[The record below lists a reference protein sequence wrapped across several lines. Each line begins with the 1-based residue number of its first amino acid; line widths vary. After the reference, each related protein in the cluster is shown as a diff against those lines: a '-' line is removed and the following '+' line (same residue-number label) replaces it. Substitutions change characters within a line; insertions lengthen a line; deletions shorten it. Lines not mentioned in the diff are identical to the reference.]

1 VSSGQVEAKLGEVA
15 VRTPAVARHSD
26 KATARSVQVD
36 SRLGSNGTDAAAG
49 SEAGM
54 RSERGRAILFVA
66 GDISGDQNCGRLAA
80 AIQRLAPDVQLMGAG
95 GPAMR
100 EAGVEV
106 MIETTDLSFVGFPG
120 PRLIQKHVSTYLRVM
135 ERIEA
140 NQPDLVVLV
149 DNEWT
154 NLVLA
159 TLLRRKGVPVLFFF
173 PPQVWLWGRWRLPTI
188 VPLARRV
195 LSAFRDEAA
204 LYRSAGA
211 DTVWVG
217 HPLCD
222 VVQVNEDPALAL
234 REIGLDPSRPLIVL
248 MPGSRRNEILGLA
261 APILGAARLLQER
274 DPSLQFALPLAS
286 DSLRSAVE
294 RCVRASGVRDVAL
307 YRQRSYAVLSQAK
320 VVLQCSGTATLE
332 AALLGIPAV
341 IAYRCKRIEY
351 LFARYLIIDVD
362 FIGMPNILLGE
373 MVQPEFFQKHVDAQ
387 HLADEAWSLL
397 RDQNRRRAIESR
409 LARIRDL
416 LGPPGAFHRAA
427 EAVVELLP
435 DAPEQQQRLA
445 VGG

>member
-1 VSSGQVEAKLGEVA
+1 VSSNGNGN
-15 VRTPAVARHSD
+15 R
-26 KATARSVQVD
+26 RSAY
-36 SRLGSNGTDAAAG
+36 L
-49 SEAGM
+49 
-54 RSERGRAILFVA
+54 VA
-66 GDISGDQNCGRLAA
+66 GDISGDQNCGRLAQ
-80 AIQRLAPDVQLMGAG
+80 AIRRMAPDVQLVGAG

-106 MIETTDLSFVGFPG
+106 QVETTDLSFVGLPG
-120 PRLIQKHVSTYLRVM
+120 PRMIHEHFSTYLRVLT
-135 ERIEA
+135 RIRA
-140 NQPDLVVLV
+140 SHPDLVVLV

-159 TLLRRKGVPVLFFF
+159 TLLRRKGVPVMFFF

-222 VVQVNEDPALAL
+222 VVHVNDDPAAAL
-234 REIGLDPSRPLIVL
+234 REIGLDPARPLVAL
-248 MPGSRRNEILGLA
+248 MPGSRRNEIRNLA
-261 APILGAARLLQER
+261 GPILGAARLLQER
-274 DPSLQFALPLAS
+274 DPTLQFALPLAGE
-286 DSLRSAVE
+286 SLRADVE
-294 RCVRASGVRDVAL
+294 CAVRASRLRDVAI
-307 YRQRSYAVLSQAK
+307 YRPRSYAVLSQAK

-341 IAYRCKRIEY
+341 IAYRCKRLEY
-351 LFARYLIIDVD
+351 FFARYLILDVD
-362 FIGMPNILLGE
+362 FIGMPNILFGE
-373 MVQPEFFQKHVDAQ
+373 MVQPEFFNKNVDAE

-397 RDQNRRRAIESR
+397 RDQSRRRMIQSR
-409 LARIRDL
+409 LMRIREV
-416 LGPPGAFHRAA
+416 LGPPGAFRRAA

-435 DAPEQQQRLA
+435 EPAEQQQRLA
-445 VGG
+445 VGS